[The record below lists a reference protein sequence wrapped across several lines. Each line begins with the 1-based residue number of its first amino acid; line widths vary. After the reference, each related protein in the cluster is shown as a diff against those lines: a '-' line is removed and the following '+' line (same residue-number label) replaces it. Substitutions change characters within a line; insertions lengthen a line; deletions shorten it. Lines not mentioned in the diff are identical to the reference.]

1 MLIVLLCDQKY
12 QKSFKRIF
20 HPLKNLPPRARVS
33 RASHA
38 WQVRAAQ
45 GKAKTDSLTALRNFN
60 YTTRANISHEIAEQ
74 IRARIVST
82 PARKMGGA
90 GVGLVCALTEW
101 SYIFLFWLLTTL
113 GFYLVGLRRMADGAW
128 RGGKICRKA
137 AEHIDSIHKMHHT

>member
-1 MLIVLLCDQKY
+1 MHELV
-12 QKSFKRIF
+12 
-20 HPLKNLPPRARVS
+20 ARS
-33 RASHA
+33 SA

-113 GFYLVGLRRMADGAW
+113 GFYLVEVAETGHRGSGLCADGMGRWAKAHGWWCVAW
-128 RGGKICRKA
+128 RKNMPKSGR
-137 AEHIDSIHKMHHT
+137 TY